1 MNYKTKQAKLI
12 AEMKKELSEFKEIK
26 EECKENN
33 ELLKEQILEYEQLTK
48 SFQKSIPKGM
58 FT

>member
-48 SFQKSIPKGM
+48 SFNKTIPEG
-58 FT
+58 FFQ

>member
-48 SFQKSIPKGM
+48 SFNKTIPRNF

>member
-26 EECKENN
+26 EEYKENN

-48 SFQKSIPKGM
+48 SFNKKTPRGLYL
-58 FT
+58 